1 MSATFIISAL
11 QISINEHKGARD
23 LNSMGLTLSSLF
35 LFFLALTAFSPPC
48 HATLNCGGCHGKR
61 DINDLRP
68 IDAPARSVTDGG
80 LKGTHQ
86 THTSVEATTSRDIMA
101 LNRV

>member
-1 MSATFIISAL
+1 MN
-11 QISINEHKGARD
+11 SID
-23 LNSMGLTLSSLF
+23 LTLSSLF
-35 LFFLALTAFSPPC
+35 LFFLTLTAFPLPC

-68 IDAPARSVTDGG
+68 VDAPARSVTDGG

-86 THTSVEATTSRDIMA
+86 THTSAEATTSKDIMTI
-101 LNRV
+101 NCV